1 MRVGASLGVLAL
13 AALTACSSSMESEPN
28 MTTEQWRA
36 VQMREVGSGRDI
48 TLRAAAAVL
57 IDEGFLF
64 TMSDFDAGLVAG
76 ARGPNAGTG
85 DHATPIFGGDV
96 QFVQVWVSKGA
107 GRTQVRS
114 DIRNLVGRRG
124 DPEAVT
130 RFVAGV
136 ERRVASAP
144 PGAGR

>member
-1 MRVGASLGVLAL
+1 MSAQ
-13 AALTACSSSMESEPN
+13 
-28 MTTEQWRA
+28 QWRA
-36 VQMREVGSGRDI
+36 VQTREVDAGRDI

-57 IDEGFLF
+57 MDEGFLF

-85 DHATPIFGGDV
+85 DNATPILGNDV
-96 QFVQVWVSKGA
+96 KFVQVWVSNGA

-124 DPEAVT
+124 DPAAVT

-136 ERRVASAP
+136 ERRVATAP
-144 PGAGR
+144 PGVGR